1 MAGSIQEFCKKINS
15 RISLIDIV
23 AILFVLFFL
32 LIAVILIDQ
41 KKSEN
46 STNVVYKEGI
56 FEGKERK
63 NKDITSNQP
72 FGSKY
77 GTTYTFKW
85 CSGSGRIL
93 EKNRVYFSSVENAEA
108 SGRRLS
114 KLCQK

>member
-23 AILFVLFFL
+23 AILFVFFFL
-32 LIAVILIDQ
+32 LVAVTLIGQ

-46 STNVVYKEGI
+46 STNVVYEEGV
-56 FEGKERK
+56 FEGVEGKS
-63 NKDITSNQP
+63 KDIALNQP

-77 GTTYTFKW
+77 GTTYTFTW
-85 CSGSGRIL
+85 CQGSGRIL
-93 EKNRVYFSSVENAEA
+93 EKNRVYFSSTQDAEA

-114 KLCQK
+114 KLCKK